1 MALEAP
7 SMPAD
12 SNEVEIM
19 LGKTYRRNGNER
31 NFPGK
36 DHLQNLGDVGCTAAG
51 DRWLV

>member
-36 DHLQNLGDVGCTAAG
+36 DICRTLGT
-51 DRWLV
+51 LVALLPEIDG